1 MIIKSFLHLDCNS
14 IIPEC
19 AFQCPK
25 CIDEIQ
31 MNSKAQNGIKE
42 ISLVEKKGI
51 SLIEVEFDSDMVTVD

>member
-1 MIIKSFLHLDCNS
+1 MSIKSFLHFDCNS

-25 CIDEIQ
+25 CIDEIR
-31 MNSKAQNGIKE
+31 MNLKAQNGIKE

-51 SLIEVEFDSDMVTVD
+51 SLMEVEFDSEMVIVD